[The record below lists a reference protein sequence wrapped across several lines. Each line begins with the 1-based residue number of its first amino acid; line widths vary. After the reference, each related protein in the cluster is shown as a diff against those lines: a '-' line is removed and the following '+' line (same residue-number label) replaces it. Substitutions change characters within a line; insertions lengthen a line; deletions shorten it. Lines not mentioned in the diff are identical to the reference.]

1 MAVINL
7 KEVPE
12 DVLRIILLT
21 QVDVKTE
28 RGIGQFSMEQTVYKI
43 IRDYDKIIKA
53 EKDKK

>member
-7 KEVPE
+7 KDVPE

-21 QVDVKTE
+21 QVVVKTE
-28 RGIGQFSMEQTVYKI
+28 KGIGQFSMEQTVYKI
-43 IRDYDKIIKA
+43 IRDYWKMKEA